1 MKQKLIS
8 GLLASSLCL
17 SAACSQTMKS
27 APSSGS
33 TTVGSEIPES
43 AATIHEHALV
53 LDAHA
58 DIEIPGHESRYVG
71 RDGLSQVSPAK
82 MRAGGVDA
90 VVMAIAVGPGP
101 RNEAGYAEARAK
113 ADEELAAV
121 LAMTQDPSENLVL
134 ARSPDD
140 LIRAHAEGKGA
151 LILGFQNARILGR
164 NLSGLDEFYAAGVRV
179 FALTH
184 MGHNDFADS
193 SRPLYIGDISAHEPE
208 EEHGGLSQLGVQA
221 IKRINE
227 LGGLVDVSQLSKA
240 ATMQVLALS
249 TAPVIASH
257 SNVRPLTDVSRNLS
271 DEEIDMI
278 GERGGVIHVAP
289 FKAYLFDSSDES
301 LIEEIR
307 AARKTAGIEED
318 YYYPFELY
326 WEIEEPAVQ
335 MAFLQSVSG
344 LLSSIGIEDM
354 IDHIDYVV
362 QRIGIDHVGIG
373 TDFNH
378 GSGFDGYED
387 ASDALNVTKALQT
400 RGYSQQDLEKIWG
413 GNFLR
418 VFSAAQSFAKSH

>member
-1 MKQKLIS
+1 
-8 GLLASSLCL
+8 
-17 SAACSQTMKS
+17 
-27 APSSGS
+27 
-33 TTVGSEIPES
+33 
-43 AATIHEHALV
+43 
-53 LDAHA
+53 
-58 DIEIPGHESRYVG
+58 
-71 RDGLSQVSPAK
+71 

-101 RNEAGYAEARAK
+101 RNEAGYAQARAK

-193 SRPLYIGDISAHEPE
+193 SRPLYIGDISAHESE
-208 EEHGGLSQLGVQA
+208 EEYGGLSRLGVQA

-289 FKAYLFDSSDES
+289 FKAYLFDSRDES

-335 MAFLQSVSG
+335 MAFLEDVSG

-387 ASDALNVTKALQT
+387 ASDALNVTKALLT
-400 RGYSQQDLEKIWG
+400 RGYSQQDIEKIWG

-418 VFSAAQSFAKSH
+418 VFSAAQSFARSH

>member
-101 RNEAGYAEARAK
+101 RNEAGYAKARAK

-335 MAFLQSVSG
+335 MAFLEDVSG

-378 GSGFDGYED
+378 GSGFVGFED
-387 ASDALNVTKALQT
+387 ASDALNVTQALLA
-400 RGYSQQDLEKIWG
+400 RGYSQQGIEKIWG

-418 VFSAAQSFAKSH
+418 VFRAAEL

>member
-1 MKQKLIS
+1 
-8 GLLASSLCL
+8 
-17 SAACSQTMKS
+17 
-27 APSSGS
+27 
-33 TTVGSEIPES
+33 
-43 AATIHEHALV
+43 
-53 LDAHA
+53 
-58 DIEIPGHESRYVG
+58 
-71 RDGLSQVSPAK
+71 
-82 MRAGGVDA
+82 
-90 VVMAIAVGPGP
+90 
-101 RNEAGYAEARAK
+101 
-113 ADEELAAV
+113 
-121 LAMTQDPSENLVL
+121 L

-193 SRPLYIGDISAHEPE
+193 SRPLYIGDISAHESE
-208 EEHGGLSQLGVQA
+208 EEYGGLSRLGVQA

-278 GERGGVIHVAP
+278 GEKGGVIHVAP

-326 WEIEEPAVQ
+326 WEIEDSAVQ

-344 LLSSIGIEDM
+344 LLGSIGIEDM

-387 ASDALNVTKALQT
+387 ASDALNVTKALLT
-400 RGYSQQDLEKIWG
+400 RGYSQQDIEKIWG

-418 VFSAAQSFAKSH
+418 VFSAAQSFARSH